1 MLQIIRAET
10 EEHHKQAKLL
20 FRQYASTLDFALD
33 FQGFDD
39 EVITLPGVYS
49 PPGGCILLAED
60 SDRFVG
66 CVALRK
72 LENNIC
78 EMKRLF
84 VIPEYRSKKVG
95 QLLAK
100 EIIDAA
106 RKSGYKIMRL
116 DTVDAMKEANRL
128 YISLGFRRIE
138 AYCYNPLET
147 AAYYELNIQ

>member
-1 MLQIIRAET
+1 MVQIIRAVT
-10 EEHHKQAKLL
+10 EEHYKQAKLL
-20 FRQYASTLDFALD
+20 FRQYASTLDFELD

-49 PPGGCILLAED
+49 PPGGCILLAKV

-95 QLLAK
+95 QILEK
-100 EIIDAA
+100 EIIDVA
-106 RKSGYKIMRL
+106 RESEYKTMRL
-116 DTVDAMKEANRL
+116 DTVAAMEEANRL
-128 YISLGFRRIE
+128 YVSLGFRRIE
-138 AYCYNPLET
+138 AYCYNPIEK
-147 AAYYELNIQ
+147 AVYYELKIQ